1 MVSTIEAV
9 IRRHSALIYFGLV
22 SVIGRRH
29 SGTRRAWRFSAQAEQ
44 FASFGRLLYTTILAG
59 PCVAG
64 VLLTGIV
71 DGWKGLRDLL
81 ARLRRWAGRS
91 DLVRRAATY
100 AMGEYVQVYDPPAK
114 RWTQKAKPPVLAFNA
129 AATVML
135 SRIYIV
141 GGYYDTPLRTTLS
154 YDPATDTWTR
164 RADLPSARY
173 GIAASKV
180 FVNGLPR
187 LEVVGGPRPG
197 NNLQYI
203 P

>member
-1 MVSTIEAV
+1 
-9 IRRHSALIYFGLV
+9 
-22 SVIGRRH
+22 
-29 SGTRRAWRFSAQAEQ
+29 
-44 FASFGRLLYTTILAG
+44 
-59 PCVAG
+59 
-64 VLLTGIV
+64 
-71 DGWKGLRDLL
+71 
-81 ARLRRWAGRS
+81 
-91 DLVRRAATY
+91 
-100 AMGEYVQVYDPPAK
+100 
-114 RWTQKAKPPVLAFNA
+114 
-129 AATVML
+129 VML

-141 GGYYDTPLRTTLS
+141 GGALRLNGNVLEAPLRTTVS

-173 GIAASKV
+173 GIAASKI